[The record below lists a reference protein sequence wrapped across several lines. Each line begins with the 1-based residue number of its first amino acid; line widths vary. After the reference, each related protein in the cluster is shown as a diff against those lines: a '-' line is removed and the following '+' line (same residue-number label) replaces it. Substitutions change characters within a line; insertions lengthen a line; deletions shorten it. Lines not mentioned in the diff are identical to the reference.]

1 MRLLTHQ
8 ASNAKLAKNIG
19 VNDQWETWI
28 LYLAPADIVAGVNLC
43 PAASKGCRKACLYTA
58 GRGQMSSVQAGRVR
72 KTVLFR
78 DHPEVFLS
86 MLWKELWL
94 IYQRQLRTGKRQ
106 AIRLNGT
113 SDIEWEDIRVDG
125 LNVFERFPDL
135 QFYDYTKLPKRM
147 ARCKPIQNYW
157 LTFSRAEHNG
167 AMVAKLSN
175 QCHNVAVVF
184 KNRLPASWQGRRV
197 IDGTTHDMRFLDP
210 EDVVIGL
217 LPKGQ
222 AKHDTSGFVV
232 NQ

>member
-1 MRLLTHQ
+1 
-8 ASNAKLAKNIG
+8 
-19 VNDQWETWI
+19 
-28 LYLAPADIVAGVNLC
+28 
-43 PAASKGCRKACLYTA
+43 
-58 GRGQMSSVQAGRVR
+58 MSSVQAGRVR

-78 DHPEVFLS
+78 DSPEAFLT

-106 AIRLNGT
+106 AVRLNGT

-135 QFYDYTKLPKRM
+135 QFYDYTKIPTRM
-147 ARCKPIQNYW
+147 ARCKPIKNYW
-157 LTFSRAEHNG
+157 LTFSRSEHNRTI
-167 AMVAKLSN
+167 VTKISN

-184 KNRLPASWQGRRV
+184 KDRLPPFWQGRRV

-210 EDVVIGL
+210 EDVVVGL
-217 LPKGQ
+217 LAKGQ

-232 NQ
+232 NN